1 MDFNQLRKKFEADE
15 AYVPLGAWDRLES
28 ALDKKEP
35 RSPIAWWLGAVLL
48 FLGTG
53 IGVSLYTNL
62 GSSTIAQTEAT
73 TSTKGIPA
81 PSASSESRTN
91 QQVAIATSASNAN
104 SSDAQ
109 QPDETKSDKESGK
122 QNTNPNIPVKT
133 PQSGSNASNNGNSK
147 TNASNAK
154 QPDLPDYVR
163 NNPGQNQ
170 ANQTTRRNRTITT
183 LIGARPRNR
192 VLSIPN
198 EGNTAVDRP
207 TPTSNQLAL
216 NNNNG
221 ATTTVTRGGTN
232 PNTNTVSTPVVTNP
246 ADDNGGNNNNS
257 NNRRVSNNG
266 NTPSITTPNSNTIAI
281 ANGNDQGNN
290 GANNT
295 IDNGANTSSNS
306 GLVNGENPGTDNPIT
321 STTPVLKTDSALAT
335 STLVKPDSAKTA
347 VNKPAESPKQTIAR
361 FSLWTELNMGN
372 SPQTRISPNT
382 NDGVL
387 MQGAQINNQWQ
398 PSIIQGSLSVRY
410 LLRPSVQ
417 IIGGILW
424 QYEQLSY
431 SRNIATHN
439 QLESRAMTFDGNMVS
454 NYAPV
459 YQGHNGNIT
468 RHFVGLQTGANFIV
482 LPRLELSGLIQLP
495 LTTTG
500 TEGNTSA
507 LRSWQAGMHYGLTP
521 KIQLGAFWQQ
531 SFGTTLKMVDGTTI
545 TRSYA
550 GISIRYRLK

>member
-1 MDFNQLRKKFEADE
+1 
-15 AYVPLGAWDRLES
+15 
-28 ALDKKEP
+28 
-35 RSPIAWWLGAVLL
+35 
-48 FLGTG
+48 
-53 IGVSLYTNL
+53 
-62 GSSTIAQTEAT
+62 
-73 TSTKGIPA
+73 
-81 PSASSESRTN
+81 
-91 QQVAIATSASNAN
+91 
-104 SSDAQ
+104 
-109 QPDETKSDKESGK
+109 
-122 QNTNPNIPVKT
+122 
-133 PQSGSNASNNGNSK
+133 
-147 TNASNAK
+147 
-154 QPDLPDYVR
+154 
-163 NNPGQNQ
+163 
-170 ANQTTRRNRTITT
+170 
-183 LIGARPRNR
+183 
-192 VLSIPN
+192 
-198 EGNTAVDRP
+198 
-207 TPTSNQLAL
+207 
-216 NNNNG
+216 
-221 ATTTVTRGGTN
+221 
-232 PNTNTVSTPVVTNP
+232 
-246 ADDNGGNNNNS
+246 
-257 NNRRVSNNG
+257 
-266 NTPSITTPNSNTIAI
+266 
-281 ANGNDQGNN
+281 
-290 GANNT
+290 
-295 IDNGANTSSNS
+295 
-306 GLVNGENPGTDNPIT
+306 
-321 STTPVLKTDSALAT
+321 
-335 STLVKPDSAKTA
+335 
-347 VNKPAESPKQTIAR
+347 
-361 FSLWTELNMGN
+361 MGN
-372 SPQTRISPNT
+372 SPHTRISPNT

-417 IIGGILW
+417 IIGGVIW

-431 SRNIATHN
+431 SRNISTHN